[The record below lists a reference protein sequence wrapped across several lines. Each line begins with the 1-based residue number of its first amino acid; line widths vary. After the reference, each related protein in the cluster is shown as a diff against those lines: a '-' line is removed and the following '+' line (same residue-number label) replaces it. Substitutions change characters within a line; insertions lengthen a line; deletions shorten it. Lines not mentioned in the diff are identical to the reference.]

1 MGSQLEKCTVGEGDV
16 HPITELKKLY
26 GVDKTTTDV
35 FVLNKDGQDL
45 SFNGSAITSES
56 EDGCRRA
63 PPESNTP
70 GIIIAIIG
78 AVIIVI
84 VLIFVVLAAKNNKKN
99 IKAQPQSA

>member
-1 MGSQLEKCTVGEGDV
+1 MGEGDV

-35 FVLNKDGQDL
+35 FVLNKDGQDR

-84 VLIFVVLAAKNNKKN
+84 VLIFVVLAAKKNKKN